1 MVSLGEPDQGA
12 RIPGLEQ
19 IFFETHIDGYQS
31 LEISVGIAG
40 LQQLANVF
48 DGNFELF
55 LMFLNAYV
63 PDAFNDTLYRW
74 DIRDKFRYEV
84 VPDKETNLAFDRIG
98 RDSSTIVGE
107 AGDSSAVGARARL
120 AWIVA
125 NTSFVVPVILALVV
139 LFVVYRSLDEERD
152 LLSERM
158 DAILA
163 RQDAIIELQNK
174 RVASLQKLEDFL
186 IEQFLEDAK
195 KTVPEW
201 QCNSS

>member
-63 PDAFNDTLYRW
+63 ADAFNDTLYRW
-74 DIRDKFRYEV
+74 GIRDKF
-84 VPDKETNLAFDRIG
+84 
-98 RDSSTIVGE
+98 
-107 AGDSSAVGARARL
+107 
-120 AWIVA
+120 
-125 NTSFVVPVILALVV
+125 
-139 LFVVYRSLDEERD
+139 
-152 LLSERM
+152 
-158 DAILA
+158 
-163 RQDAIIELQNK
+163 
-174 RVASLQKLEDFL
+174 
-186 IEQFLEDAK
+186 
-195 KTVPEW
+195 
-201 QCNSS
+201 